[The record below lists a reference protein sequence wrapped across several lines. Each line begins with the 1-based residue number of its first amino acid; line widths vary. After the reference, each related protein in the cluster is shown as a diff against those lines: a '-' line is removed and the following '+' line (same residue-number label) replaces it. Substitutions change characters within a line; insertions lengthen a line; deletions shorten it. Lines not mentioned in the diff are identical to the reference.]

1 MSRIWDQEHCNLR
14 TMKRLCVGAF
24 AVIALLS
31 LQAGAFAASDSSAG
45 SESKL
50 SVDSGSAKSTSSETA
65 SAVVTRISP
74 KRTVIIVDF
83 SRGSSIAVG
92 AKVNV
97 KVSGNEIR
105 GTVKKINPKGRAIIR
120 LSKALSESVELGSIQ
135 LSVVD
140 RGPEDK
146 QVQIVGTGVGS
157 FWTGASYLEGYE
169 AQGVSGN
176 VGANLEFSSGS
187 TKVSGGPAGEKA
199 NFGVGDRA
207 YGVNGGA
214 RYLRGS
220 FGGGLNVGYKSSSSE
235 SKSSIETSATQTK
248 DSDSIIENSSGFEM
262 LPHGVFVNQNRGFS
276 VGLGWHYS
284 SGKSERKVKIDDV
297 ESPNSPVTITENS
310 LVLEGKVPL
319 AAMKLG
325 LIIEVAG
332 QGKIKEKDLAD
343 VKRSRSG
350 LRLNLWTG
358 VGGMDQRVGFGYE
371 VVKDKYSSSE
381 LARSLT
387 TLDWESMIN
396 LYSMN
401 LVPRIAY
408 ERTGVSFGSQEGSE
422 NALLIGS
429 KITFGQPFVGASFV
443 YRNRDQASSSRSPSY
458 KTSLMGLALAGGT
471 TF

>member
-1 MSRIWDQEHCNLR
+1 ML
-14 TMKRLCVGAF
+14 KRLCVGAF
-24 AVIALLS
+24 ASIALLS
-31 LQAGAFAASDSSAG
+31 FQVVAFAASDSSAG
-45 SESKL
+45 SASK
-50 SVDSGSAKSTSSETA
+50 SGVEIGSAKTLSSEGA

-83 SRGSSIAVG
+83 SRGASIAVG

-97 KVSGNEIR
+97 KAAGDEIR

-120 LSKALSESVELGSIQ
+120 LTKALSESVELGSIE
-135 LSVVD
+135 LAVVD

-146 QVQIVGTGVGS
+146 QVQIVGSGVTG
-157 FWTGASYLEGYE
+157 FWTGAGYLEGYD
-169 AQGVSGN
+169 AQGVSGK
-176 VGANLEFSSGS
+176 VDANLEFASGS
-187 TKVSGGPAGEKA
+187 TKVSGGPAAEKV
-199 NFGVGDRA
+199 NFGVGNTA
-207 YGVNGGA
+207 YGVTGGA

-220 FGGGLNVGYKSSSSE
+220 FGGGLNVGYKSSASE
-235 SKSSIETSATQTK
+235 SKSSIETAATQTK

-262 LPHGVFVNQNRGFS
+262 LPHGVFVNQDRGFS
-276 VGLGWHYS
+276 VGLGWRYS
-284 SGKSERKVKIDDV
+284 SGKTERKVKIDDV
-297 ESPNSPVTITENS
+297 ESPNSPVNITENS

-325 LIIEVAG
+325 LIVELAG

-343 VKRSRSG
+343 VKRNRSG
-350 LRLNLWTG
+350 LRLNLWAA

-408 ERTGVSFGSQEGSE
+408 ERTGVSFGSQEGTE
-422 NALLIGS
+422 NALLVGS

-443 YRNRDQASSSRSPSY
+443 YRDRDQASSSRSPSY